1 MVNRGIPEGAKKI
14 ELGDLPIFLAPGGN
28 YFRKLYDLYVYV
40 RDNIEPNP
48 VVIDIDDLL
57 ADPGRVLKAYCEAV
71 NIPYTDDL
79 LHWKPGRECFDE
91 LWMVAKEHILDHNVA
106 DIHKE
111 TFASTGFG
119 QVLKCPSRS
128 ELSEDV
134 LHYSDL
140 SMKYYEEMYA
150 NRLKCWPE
158 VIVMGCEDNTRHL
171 DSIPTR
177 MIKWHAN
184 TVITYNIRIWAE

>member
-1 MVNRGIPEGAKKI
+1 MPHRTSTVTFEQK
-14 ELGDLPIFLAPGGN
+14 LGPCVTGTTRTLPNFLAPEGN

-40 RDNIEPNP
+40 GDNIEPNP

-79 LHWKPGRECFDE
+79 LHWKPGRECMDE

-119 QVLKCPSRS
+119 QVHKCPDRS
-128 ELSEDV
+128 ELSDEF

-150 NRLKCWPE
+150 NHLK
-158 VIVMGCEDNTRHL
+158 
-171 DSIPTR
+171 
-177 MIKWHAN
+177 
-184 TVITYNIRIWAE
+184 Y